1 MKIRKILAPTD
12 MSELS
17 CVGLRYALE
26 MARELGAEVIAYH
39 VVPMGEDWFVGYEKH
54 GPVRN
59 LLANEEAAL
68 DKLLAEKFAE
78 DIKPITIRQKVEIGA
93 PHTSI
98 VEVAEREGADLIVMS
113 THGRTGLNHMLLG
126 SVTWRVVARAPCPVL
141 AIPSHGRS
149 TTTTKAAEPSSP

>member
-1 MKIRKILAPTD
+1 MKKIQKILAPTD

-17 CVGLRYALE
+17 SVGVRYALE
-26 MARELGAEVIAYH
+26 MARELSAEVMVYY
-39 VVPMGEDWFVGYEKH
+39 VVPMSEDWFAGYEKH

-59 LLANEEAAL
+59 LLANEEATL
-68 DKLLAEKFAE
+68 DKFLVEKFA
-78 DIKPITIRQKVEIGA
+78 DDMKLMAIRQKVEFGA

-98 VEVAEREGADLIVMS
+98 VDMAEREGADMIVMS

-126 SVTWRVVARAPCPVL
+126 SVTERVVARAPCPVL

-149 TTTTKAAEPSSP
+149 TTTTKAA

>member
-68 DKLLAEKFAE
+68 DKLLTEKFAE
-78 DIKPITIRQKVEIGA
+78 DIKPITIRQKVEIGG

-113 THGRTGLNHMLLG
+113 THGRTGLSHILLG
-126 SVTWRVVARAPCPVL
+126 SVTEKVVARAPCPVL
-141 AIPSHGRS
+141 VIPSHKRP
-149 TTTTKAAEPSSP
+149 TAATKAA

>member
-1 MKIRKILAPTD
+1 MKKIQKILAPTD

-17 CVGLRYALE
+17 CVGVRYALE
-26 MARELGAEVIAYH
+26 MAKELGAEIIVYH
-39 VVPMGEDWFVGYEKH
+39 VVPMGEDWFAGYEKH

-68 DKLLAEKFAE
+68 DKFLAEKFADE
-78 DIKPITIRQKVEIGA
+78 IKSVEIRQKVEFGA

-98 VEVAEREGADLIVMS
+98 VELAEGEGADVIVMS

-126 SVTWRVVARAPCPVL
+126 SVTERVVARAPCPVY

-149 TTTTKAAEPSSP
+149 TTTTKVA